1 MANVEVILT
10 FDDGPLT
17 TEGSANNTQRV
28 LNALKT
34 L

>member
-1 MANVEVILT
+1 MANVEIILT
-10 FDDGPLT
+10 FDDAPLT

-28 LNALKT
+28 LKALKT